1 MQFMMKGLPFIYQ
14 GQEIGMENC
23 NFTSMDEIDD
33 ISTIGEYKTAL
44 EAGLSPDEAFN
55 AVKKFSRDN
64 ARTPMQWDG
73 GKNAG
78 FTNGTPWLKVNP
90 QYTKINV
97 ASQINDENS
106 ILSYYKKLTALRKN
120 ATYKETIVYGEVVPY
135 LENEHN
141 LMAFYR
147 NGEHQTLLVLG
158 NFDNCEKAVKLEKK
172 AVATLL
178 SNIDGVEFVNDFEI
192 NLKPYQAVILEVK

>member
-1 MQFMMKGLPFIYQ
+1 
-14 GQEIGMENC
+14 
-23 NFTSMDEIDD
+23 
-33 ISTIGEYKTAL
+33 
-44 EAGLSPDEAFN
+44 
-55 AVKKFSRDN
+55 
-64 ARTPMQWDG
+64 MQWDG

>member
-14 GQEIGMENC
+14 GQEIGMENVD
-23 NFTSMDEIDD
+23 FTGMNEIDD
-33 ISTIGEYKTAL
+33 ISTIGEYQVAL
-44 EAGLSPDEAFN
+44 EAGLSPEEAFK

-64 ARTPMQWDG
+64 ARTPMQWDDS
-73 GKNAG
+73 KNAG
-78 FTNGTPWLKVNP
+78 FTTGTPWLMVNP

-97 ASQINDENS
+97 ASQINDEKS
-106 ILSYYKKLTALRKN
+106 VLSYYKKLTALRKN
-120 ATYKETIVYGEVVPY
+120 ETYKETIVYGEVVPY

-147 NGEHQTLLVLG
+147 NGENQTLLVLG
-158 NFDNCEKAVKLEKK
+158 NFDNCEKTVKLEKK
-172 AVATLL
+172 AVAILL

-192 NLKPYQAVILEVK
+192 KLKPYQAVILEVK